1 MLIRKNRKSVMFWA
15 EPHYTPFFAPFLVL
29 PLQRNSADC
38 DSIKNEKLI
47 MKNVKLWNQKKS
59 ERLRPVSAASA

>member
-38 DSIKNEKLI
+38 DTIKIN
-47 MKNVKLWNQKKS
+47 N
-59 ERLRPVSAASA
+59 